1 MTMRNMIWASICA
14 VALSGA
20 VSSASASP
28 SPTAKRCLLN
38 DYSMLQIAPY
48 KMDENFGLGGY
59 TVLKG
64 AQMYVAAKPGLTAEW
79 LTLQVQ
85 RELAALDSGSDPLC
99 APTVKNVK
107 VSVTPA
113 GGGFWVF
120 LAAPD
125 VKQAQSLFRWTKA
138 NVAQPEVRVQ

>member
-1 MTMRNMIWASICA
+1 MTRRNMIWASIFA

-20 VSSASASP
+20 VSSVSASP
-28 SPTAKRCLLN
+28 APAPKRCLLN

-48 KMDENFGLGGY
+48 KADENFGYGGY
-59 TVLKG
+59 TVLRG

-85 RELAALDSGSDPLC
+85 REMAALQSGADPMC
-99 APTVKNVK
+99 TPTVKDVK
-107 VSVTPA
+107 VSVAPA

>member
-14 VALSGA
+14 VALSGS
-20 VSSASASP
+20 VSSASAAP
-28 SPTAKRCLLN
+28 APKRCLLN
-38 DYSMLQIAPY
+38 DYSMLQVAPF
-48 KMDENFGLGGY
+48 KTDENFGLGGY

-85 RELAALDSGSDPLC
+85 RELSQLQLGADPLC
-99 APTVKNVK
+99 QPVVKNVK
-107 VSVTPA
+107 VSVAPA

-120 LAAPD
+120 LSAPD
-125 VKQAQSLFRWTKA
+125 EKSAQALFRWTKA
-138 NVAQPEVRVQ
+138 NVALPEVVQ